1 MTYNILL
8 ILRTIFKI
16 THWNTFKKELSN
28 SVETQNHMLCIMTE
42 RTDGPL
48 SAEGTLTEGD

>member
-1 MTYNILL
+1 MTYNILH

-16 THWNTFKKELSN
+16 THWNTLKKELSN

-42 RTDGPL
+42 GTDGPL